1 MDNKKKNCINLSGR
15 AFSKL
20 GEKGISK
27 YSIPKDGSDA
37 RDVYRQIHDEL
48 ELNKTPNLNLA
59 TFVATWMEDEA
70 KKLAMESI
78 DVNLIDRSI
87 YPMTTEI
94 QKRITYASAKML
106 NADFDPEDD
115 PNLGFIRMGKNSLLN
130 GDDDETEPYIGTLTI
145 GSSEAVMLAMLAH
158 KKNWQ
163 NWFYSS
169 HPDKKAIRPELVIGG
184 AYQICWEKVYKF
196 FDIDGL
202 DEGNDCRIVPLTAD
216 RRVVTAEIIK
226 KWIDDDK
233 INARTMGIGLVLGT
247 TLTGEMDE
255 LKGIND
261 LIKKYNDDNRQGK
274 AHRIPIH
281 IDAAYGGFVLPFTQ
295 EENDPNR
302 IAWDFGDL
310 SEVQSINLSNH
321 KFGWVYPGLGTV
333 IFRNT
338 DVVPEELFTT
348 VDYLGGEIYDYA
360 LNFSRPSSQVIC
372 QYYNYLRYGMNGY
385 KEIMA
390 RVLDSA
396 NHIAKELTKNR
407 KLKPYFELLTA
418 NNEEGV
424 IFPNLV
430 FRVNETKG
438 VTAEALSDRVSMDG
452 WTVPGYSLP
461 IKNKDVNVLR
471 MVIKENISM
480 DLAKMIVTSFEKA
493 VEFLA
498 DKKVE
503 NEKVKAKKISGRNT
517 IC

>member
-1 MDNKKKNCINLSGR
+1 MNKERSHINLSGR

-20 GEKGISK
+20 REKGISK
-27 YSIPKDGSDA
+27 YSIPEEGIDA

-59 TFVATWMEDEA
+59 TFVTTWMEDEA

-94 QKRITYASAKML
+94 QKRIIYASAKML
-106 NADFDPEDD
+106 NADFEPEDD
-115 PNLGFIRMGKNSLLN
+115 PNLGFIRMGKNSLLY
-130 GDDDETEPYIGTLTI
+130 GDDDTEPYIGTLTI

-163 NWFYSS
+163 NWFYDL
-169 HPDKKAIRPELVIGG
+169 HPGDKAIRPELVIGG

-202 DEGNDCRIVPLTAD
+202 DKGDNCRIVPLTAD

-226 KWIDDDK
+226 KWIDDEK
-233 INARTMGIGLVLGT
+233 INDRTMGIGLVLGT

-261 LIKKYNDDNRQGK
+261 LIKKYNDDNRQGE

-281 IDAAYGGFVLPFTQ
+281 VDAAYGGFVLPFTQ
-295 EENDPNR
+295 KENDPNR

-310 SEVQSINLSNH
+310 SEVLSINISNH

-348 VDYLGGEIYDYA
+348 VNYLGGEIYDYA

-385 KEIMA
+385 KEIME

-396 NHIAKELTKNR
+396 NHIANELTKNG
-407 KLKPYFELLTA
+407 KLQPYFELLTA
-418 NNEEGV
+418 KNEKGV

-430 FRVNETKG
+430 FKVNETET
-438 VTAEALSDRVSMDG
+438 VTAEALSDRLSMDG
-452 WTVPGYSLP
+452 WTVPNYSLP
-461 IKNKDVNVLR
+461 IETEEDVNVLR

-480 DLAKMIVTSFEKA
+480 DLAKMIVKSFEKA

-498 DKKVE
+498 DENVDDKKVKTK
-503 NEKVKAKKISGRNT
+503 KVSGRNT